1 MRFHTY
7 REAVAALVPVH
18 RSMRFWLGLAKIVT
32 SSDLTG
38 GEIKLTR
45 VNVLGNER
53 DGYVHGSVSI
63 FHYRPVLECQ
73 SVLEA
78 ERAKAEVAARENVP
92 SYNLAIIDGGALR
105 MSGSFIEVIELPAGL
120 GTDLLAGL

>member
-18 RSMRFWLGLAKIVT
+18 RSRRFWLGLAKIV
-32 SSDLTG
+32 SSGDLTG
-38 GEIKLTR
+38 DEIKLTS
-45 VNVLGNER
+45 VNILGNER
-53 DGYVHGSVSI
+53 DGYVHSSVSI
-63 FHYRPVLECQ
+63 FYYRPVLECQ

-78 ERAKAEVAARENVP
+78 ERAKADVAARENVP
-92 SYNLAIIDGGALR
+92 SYNLAIINGGGLR
-105 MSGSFIEVIELPAGL
+105 IPGTHIEVIEFPDGL